1 MTNLRNSRLRDF
13 KKMAINSGVP
23 IFKNKKI
30 FSNFIGIKERKAALS
45 VLKYGELSGFSAAAN
60 SDFFGGPEVLNL
72 EKEFKKKFKSK
83 YAVAFNSAT
92 SAIYASLMSLKL
104 NPGDEII
111 TTPYTMHAT
120 VASILQ
126 CNCIPV
132 FADVS
137 EDDFNLDPTS
147 VTKAITKRTK
157 AIIVVN
163 LFGQPGRLK
172 ELKVLAKKKKINL
185 IEDNSQSP
193 GAKTP
198 LGLAGSIAD
207 AGIFSFNRHKTIQS
221 GEGGVLITNSKKIYF
236 NSCLIR
242 NHGESVVRE
251 WNIKDTRNTIGQ
263 NLRMTEVIAAIANV
277 QFSRLKEL
285 NGVRIKRA
293 NWYKKYLKKYPFLKF
308 PKIKSGYS
316 NVFYLLPILYDEK
329 FLGISRKK
337 FCNIISKEGIIFRP
351 GYREPLYNE
360 PFYKK
365 KICFGKKG
373 WPYSANKKHL
383 KTKIDIKKYP
393 NIEKLQRKSLIL
405 VQHLSTNIHET
416 DIIKLTQ
423 IVDEIIK
430 YKEKFK

>member
-1 MTNLRNSRLRDF
+1 MINLKNSKLRNF
-13 KKMAINSGVP
+13 KNMAINSGLP
-23 IFKNKKI
+23 IFRDKKI
-30 FSNFIGIKERKAALS
+30 FTNSIGYKEEKAA
-45 VLKYGELSGFSAAAN
+45 VNVIKNGELSGFSAAAN

-72 EKEFKKKFKSK
+72 EKKFKKKFKTK

-132 FADVS
+132 FADIAT
-137 EDDFNLDPTS
+137 DDFNLDPTS
-147 VTKAITKRTK
+147 VKKAITKKTK

-172 ELKVLAKKKKINL
+172 ELKAISKKKKIYL

-198 LGLAGSIAD
+198 LGLAGSVGN

-221 GEGGVLITNSKKIYF
+221 GEGGVLVTNSKNIYF

-251 WNIKDTRNTIGQ
+251 WGIQDTRNTIGQ
-263 NLRMTEVIAAIANV
+263 NLRMTEIIAAIANV
-277 QFSRLKEL
+277 QFSRLNEL
-285 NGVRIKRA
+285 NNIRIKRA
-293 NWYKKYLKKYPFLKF
+293 NWYKKYLSKYPFLKF
-308 PKIKSGYS
+308 PKLKNGYS
-316 NVFYLLPILYDEK
+316 NVFYLLPFLYDEK
-329 FLGISRKK
+329 YLGVSREK
-337 FCNIISKEGIIFRP
+337 FCKIISSEGINFRP

-365 KICFGKKG
+365 KICFGLNG

-383 KTKIDIKKYP
+383 KNKIDLKKFQ
-393 NIEKLQRKSLIL
+393 NVEKLQRKNLIL
-405 VQHLSTNIHET
+405 VQHLSSNVNEA
-416 DIIKLTQ
+416 DIIKLTK
-423 IVDEIIK
+423 IIDEIIQ